1 MYLYLMQKIYFFI
14 AAIFLSQLTT
24 AQPAVRNEPRHHNVF
39 ENDYVRIL
47 DVFLPPHDTTQFH
60 IHNTPSVFIML
71 TKTSTGSQLA
81 GKQPSKDVSVAGSF
95 WYDSL
100 VTPRIHRVW
109 NEDSTWFH
117 PMDIELVGNRPRSN
131 QPVLQNAALQ
141 LSFNTPLVNGYRLQL
156 QNAGMI
162 RLPVTTTGYLLVST
176 GSAVVEYKVNDS
188 AQRRIMKSGHY
199 LWIEPGKPFAITSEE
214 NTPANFVLLQLK

>member
-109 NEDSTWFH
+109 NEDS
-117 PMDIELVGNRPRSN
+117 
-131 QPVLQNAALQ
+131 
-141 LSFNTPLVNGYRLQL
+141 
-156 QNAGMI
+156 
-162 RLPVTTTGYLLVST
+162 
-176 GSAVVEYKVNDS
+176 
-188 AQRRIMKSGHY
+188 
-199 LWIEPGKPFAITSEE
+199 
-214 NTPANFVLLQLK
+214 